1 MFAIQLFGDCLMA
14 ATTAWIMTNWQLQN
28 FISDRIYQVIFIK
41 YISRKF
47 LKSIALIKYKI
58 G

>member
-1 MFAIQLFGDCLMA
+1 MA